1 MYSCSSYI
9 LATSPIISPFVP
21 WAASTHSD
29 IADNCGIPT
38 PVFKRLVHA
47 LPGPIPT
54 FTICTQ
60 LILLLFHVLPHFGVV

>member
-1 MYSCSSYI
+1 MYSCLSYI
-9 LATSPIISPFVP
+9 LATSPIINPFVP

-54 FTICTQ
+54 FTICT
-60 LILLLFHVLPHFGVV
+60 LPRKI